1 MRTSLIKAQVDVK
14 CDMETINKS
23 KTDHVAVENRYI
35 VTISTPTLTL
45 TIHLLELL
53 HLAPTKTS
61 QDQLIQPH
69 THPEHNGGI
78 LPQRA
83 VENSP
88 STPSPIESIKPTPN
102 HVFLAILPQP
112 PSAHALVHRRR
123 PRSVRGFRPH
133 GFGSD
138 RAISGLD
145 GDGGRPQETAAG
157 AYGGPEG
164 EVKGGWRF
172 LPKEGRTFRTRQTM
186 ACPLSYPYL
195 HSDEL

>member
-1 MRTSLIKAQVDVK
+1 MQTSRIKAQADVK
-14 CDMETINKS
+14 CDMKTINKS

-35 VTISTPTLTL
+35 VTIPTPTLTL
-45 TIHLLELL
+45 TVHLLELL
-53 HLAPTKTS
+53 HLATKTP

-83 VENSP
+83 VENQP
-88 STPSPIESIKPTPN
+88 STPSPIEYIKPTRK

-112 PSAHALVHRRR
+112 PSAHALVRRRR
-123 PRSVRGFRPH
+123 PRGVRGFRPH

-138 RAISGLD
+138 RAILGLD

-164 EVKGGWRF
+164 EVKGDWGF
-172 LPKEGRTFRTRQTM
+172 LPNEGL
-186 ACPLSYPYL
+186 CG
-195 HSDEL
+195 

>member
-14 CDMETINKS
+14 CDMKTINKS

-35 VTISTPTLTL
+35 VTIPTPTLTL
-45 TIHLLELL
+45 TVHLLELL
-53 HLAPTKTS
+53 HLAIKTS

-83 VENSP
+83 VQNQP
-88 STPSPIESIKPTPN
+88 STPSPIEFIKPNRN

-123 PRSVRGFRPH
+123 PRSVRGFRSH

-138 RAISGLD
+138 RAILGLD
-145 GDGGRPQETAAG
+145 GDGGRPKETAAG

-164 EVKGGWRF
+164 EVKGGWGF
-172 LPKEGRTFRTRQTM
+172 LPNEGL
-186 ACPLSYPYL
+186 CG
-195 HSDEL
+195 